1 MTTILR
7 ALALGAALG
16 ATGAVS
22 AATADEIKV
31 GVIVPASGP
40 FAIYGKQFSEAIA
53 AYQEIHGTEAG
64 AHTIEFIFR
73 DSGGPNPDQAKALAQ
88 ELIIREQVDYLG
100 GLVFTPNALAVAQ
113 IIEQSQTPTVIF
125 NAATSIITQESEFFV
140 RPSFTLWQVSAP
152 MAEWAFANGTQTV
165 VTAVT
170 DYGPGIDAETGFKAA
185 FEAAG
190 GTVTE
195 SIRMP
200 LATTDFSPFMQRI
213 RDAKPDAVFA
223 FLPAGP
229 TTFAFVKAYN
239 ENDLR
244 GEGIEFLGTGET
256 DETNLAALGDDAIGL
271 VTAYHYSPD
280 HQSPENAEFLST
292 LTTLFPDAVANFASV
307 QAYDGAHVIY
317 QMVAA
322 AGSDGPAAIEA
333 AKGLEWMSP
342 RGPVSIDPETRHITQ
357 NVYIRRVE
365 KAEDGTLVNREFE
378 TIEAVPDLG
387 LVGAY

>member
-1 MTTILR
+1 MKIILR
-7 ALALGAALG
+7 ALALGSALAG
-16 ATGAVS
+16 T
-22 AATADEIKV
+22 TAIAEDIKV
-31 GVIVPASGP
+31 GVIMPASGP
-40 FAIYGKQFSEAIA
+40 FAIYGKQFSEAVA
-53 AYQEIHGTEAG
+53 AYQEINGYEAG
-64 AHTIEFIFR
+64 EHTIEFIFR
-73 DSGGPNPDQAKALAQ
+73 DSGGPNPDQARALAQ
-88 ELIIREQVDYLG
+88 ELIIREQVDYLAG
-100 GLVFTPNALAVAQ
+100 FTFTPNALAVAQ

-152 MAEWAFANGTQTV
+152 MAEWAFANGTATV
-165 VTAVT
+165 VTAVS
-170 DYGPGIDAETGFKAA
+170 DYGPGIDAENGFKAA

-190 GTVTE
+190 GEVLE

-213 RDAKPDAVFA
+213 RDTQPDAVFA

-239 ENDLR
+239 ENNLR
-244 GEGIEFLGTGET
+244 GEGIEFYGTGET
-256 DETNLAALGDDAIGL
+256 DETTLEALGDAAIGL
-271 VTAYHYSPD
+271 TTAYHYSPD
-280 HQSPENAEFLST
+280 HQSPENEEFLTT

-342 RGPVSIDPETRHITQ
+342 RGPVRIDPETRHITQ

-365 KAEDGTLVNREFE
+365 RNEDGKLVNREFE

-387 LVGAY
+387 LVGEY